1 MQEKLLTQRKNYL
14 AYGVYIGGKNVTKDM
29 RDFVYKIKPD
39 GLAILNVRKI
49 DKRIRVAAK
58 FLARHKN
65 ILIASRKKF
74 TKNMVEKFGEM
85 IGAKVSTGRFLP
97 GTLTNPKSENYYEAE
112 VLLIIDPEADKRAL
126 EEAVKA
132 RVPIVA
138 ISNSTIEVKN
148 VDLIIPANNR
158 SKKPLGLVFYLL
170 SREILKERGVIK
182 SYEEFKYTPEDFII

>member
-58 FLARHKN
+58 FLTRHKN

>member
-14 AYGVYIGGKNVTKDM
+14 AYGVYIGGKNVTRDM

-132 RVPIVA
+132 RVPVVA